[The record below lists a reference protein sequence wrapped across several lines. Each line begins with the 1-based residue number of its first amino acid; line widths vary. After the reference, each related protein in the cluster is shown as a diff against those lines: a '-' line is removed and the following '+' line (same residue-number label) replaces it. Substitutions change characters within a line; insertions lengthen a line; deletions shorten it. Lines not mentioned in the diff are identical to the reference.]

1 MSTEAADFAIGW
13 VDCGEVGDHSTRAAG
28 PQEPAGRRAASDQ
41 IEFKVQQKQRLPI
54 PKLGF
59 LGATNTDFYLVGATV
74 CVDADGDGAAAG
86 ADRVAAGAGAHADEH
101 ARAQGDNGAQTD

>member
-59 LGATNTDFYLVGATV
+59 PGATNTDFYLVGATV
-74 CVDADGDGAAAG
+74 WLILPFEFSVVLGPNRMDYD
-86 ADRVAAGAGAHADEH
+86 
-101 ARAQGDNGAQTD
+101 TS